1 MSSPFMTVAVARA
14 MERVPGLRRLP
25 LARLVILAEV
35 AILAK
40 AHLDR
45 LSPRERRQLL
55 TLLRDAK
62 CMPRTLS
69 SAERREFEDLIAKL
83 EPQLFAN
90 TAAEKFSPLRGFG
103 RRRS

>member
-1 MSSPFMTVAVARA
+1 MNVAIARA
-14 MERVPGLRRLP
+14 AERVPGLRRLP

-45 LSPRERRQLL
+45 LTPSERRRLL
-55 TLLRDAK
+55 ILLRDAK
-62 CMPRTLS
+62 GVPKNLS
-69 SAERREFEDLIAKL
+69 RGDQHEFEKLLSKL

-90 TAAEKFSPLRGFG
+90 TAAEKFSPLGGFG
-103 RRRS
+103 RRS